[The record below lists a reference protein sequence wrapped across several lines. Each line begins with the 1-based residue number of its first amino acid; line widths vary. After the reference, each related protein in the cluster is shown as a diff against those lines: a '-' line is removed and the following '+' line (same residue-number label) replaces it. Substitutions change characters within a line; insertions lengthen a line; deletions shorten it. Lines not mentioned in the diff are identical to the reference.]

1 MRARR
6 RTPLWTYAAASRALP
21 YVRLI
26 LGKLREEFITIW
38 HLYRVAGY
46 DATNPDYRDQLR
58 FLGEE
63 GRVALAELDRLGVI
77 AYQSPLRGI
86 ALFPFA
92 VAGPGGVQE
101 AYFVYKDSRDQIDS
115 YIFRDVLCEHDDLLG
130 WEKPVPDAW
139 KTNMTVLDLEEQP

>member
-6 RTPLWTYAAASRALP
+6 RTPRWTYATASRALP

-26 LGKLREEFITIW
+26 LGKLREQFITIW

-46 DATNPDYRDQLR
+46 DMNNPDYGEQMR
-58 FLGEE
+58 FLRDEGGE
-63 GRVALAELDRLGVI
+63 ALAELDRLGVI

-92 VAGPGGVQE
+92 IAGPGGFRK

-115 YIFRDVLCEHDDLLG
+115 YIFHDVLCEHNDLLG
-130 WEKPVPDAW
+130 WERSVPDAW
-139 KTNMTVLDLEEQP
+139 KTNVPALDLEEQP